1 MVQSDLTRPSG
12 MPGWR
17 QQLEQPPGGLE
28 HQETT
33 LPVEQAEQATPTAA
47 ISDADHRGEHLD
59 AQFKAPL
66 TAQDRCDGCGQE
78 AQTRALLPS
87 GRFLLFCGHC
97 LGTNGA
103 GASKGSATR
112 ENLAR
117 SGAVFWGA
125 AAEVSAS

>member
-1 MVQSDLTRPSG
+1 M
-12 MPGWR
+12 
-17 QQLEQPPGGLE
+17 
-28 HQETT
+28 
-33 LPVEQAEQATPTAA
+33 PVEQAEQATHTAA
-47 ISDADHRGEHLD
+47 ASDPDRHGEDLD

-103 GASKGSATR
+103 GASKGSVTR

-125 AAEVSAS
+125 AAEMPAS

>member
-1 MVQSDLTRPSG
+1 M
-12 MPGWR
+12 
-17 QQLEQPPGGLE
+17 
-28 HQETT
+28 
-33 LPVEQAEQATPTAA
+33 PVEQAEQATPTVAT
-47 ISDADHRGEHLD
+47 SGPDRHSKDLD
-59 AQFKAPL
+59 ALFKAPL

-103 GASKGSATR
+103 GASKGSVTR
-112 ENLAR
+112 QNLAR

-125 AAEVSAS
+125 AADVPTS